1 MNNQS
6 RKAKGRFLQNLVK
19 NRMLKLF
26 PALTKNDIRCA
37 RIGENGSDVK
47 LLSLTARKL
56 FPYNIETK
64 NRETYKTIFKHYR
77 QSGKHGSLE
86 RLLVI
91 KSNRTKP
98 LAIIDLEH
106 FFNLLED

>member
-19 NRMLKLF
+19 ERILKLF
-26 PALTKNDIRCA
+26 PALTKKDIRCA
-37 RIGENGSDVK
+37 RRGENGADIK

-56 FPYNIETK
+56 IPYNIETK
-64 NRETYKTIFKHYR
+64 NREEYKTIYKHYK
-77 QSGKHGSLE
+77 QTVKHGKME
-86 RLLVI
+86 PLLII
-91 KSNRTKP
+91 KSNRERP
-98 LAIIDLEH
+98 LAIINLEH